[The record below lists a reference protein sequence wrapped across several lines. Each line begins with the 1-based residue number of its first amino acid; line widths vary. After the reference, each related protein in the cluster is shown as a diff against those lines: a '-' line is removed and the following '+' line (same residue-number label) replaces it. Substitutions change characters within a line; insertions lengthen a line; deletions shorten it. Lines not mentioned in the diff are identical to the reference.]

1 MITPTTYH
9 RLEEAFLR
17 LQGQKCRACG
27 VYQMP
32 PRSTCRACRSQ
43 ELQTHIFCGR
53 ATLFS
58 FAELDTT
65 PEGFDGPLLI
75 ALVDLEEGPRLA
87 AQLTDVDPEDLVI
100 GMKLEMV
107 TRKIR
112 ELGTDGCIV
121 YGYKFRPIVS

>member
-1 MITPTTYH
+1 
-9 RLEEAFLR
+9 
-17 LQGQKCRACG
+17 
-27 VYQMP
+27 MP
-32 PRSTCRACRSQ
+32 PRPTCRACRSQ
-43 ELQTHIFCGR
+43 ELQNHIFAGR
-53 ATLFS
+53 ATLYS

-65 PEGFDGPLLI
+65 PEGFEGPLLI

-121 YGYKFRPIVS
+121 YGYKFRPIVA

>member
-1 MITPTTYH
+1 
-9 RLEEAFLR
+9 
-17 LQGQKCRACG
+17 
-27 VYQMP
+27 MP
-32 PRSTCRACRSQ
+32 PRGTCRACRSQ
-43 ELQTHIFCGR
+43 ELQTHIFSGL
-53 ATLFS
+53 ASLYS

-65 PEGFDGPLLI
+65 PEGFEGPLLI
-75 ALVDLEEGPRLA
+75 ALVDLDEGPRLA
-87 AQLTDVDPEDLVI
+87 AQLTDVDPEELVI